1 MATYVKVG
9 DLLTATAAIGGIM
22 GNKNARHA
30 MKLTWNQPMS
40 TQPRLEAWDSG
51 ADLTANTA
59 PTDEILVG
67 TASTGNKSWLAAT
80 DTTSVLPGVNWY
92 GSADERTGGTKPAKL
107 IGTGAYLKLA
117 GATVGVVS
125 RLFNLCL
132 KVPSDAA
139 QVGATQHAPVIALRY
154 YYTGAVPTITWA
166 YNASTIANPKWTAF
180 TSGSLGFT
188 LHFTGPDTAVNL
200 LDPFT
205 KPTTLTE
212 VDEYWVQTA

>member
-1 MATYVKVG
+1 MAAYVKVG
-9 DLLTATAAIGGIM
+9 DLLTVTAAIGGIM
-22 GNKNARHA
+22 GNKNARQA
-30 MKLTWNQPMS
+30 MKLTWDQAMS
-40 TQPRLEAWDSG
+40 AQPRLEAWDSG

-67 TASTGNKSWLAAT
+67 TASTGSKSWIAAT
-80 DTTSVLPGVNWY
+80 DTTSVLPGANWY
-92 GSADERTGGTKPAKL
+92 GSASERTGGTKPALL
-107 IGTGAYLKLA
+107 IGTGAYLLLK

-139 QVGATQHAPVIALRY
+139 QAGATQHTPVIALRY
-154 YYTGAVPTITWA
+154 YYTGVAPTITWQ

-180 TSGSLGFT
+180 TSGSLGYT
-188 LHFTGPDTAVNL
+188 LHFTGPDTTVTV

-205 KPTTLTE
+205 KPATLTE
-212 VDEYWVQTA
+212 VAQYWVQTA